1 MLIFDKVS
9 AGYGQSRVLFDLDLD
24 LPKGSV
30 STLLGKNGMG
40 KTTTVRTIFGLTSKI
55 NGDIVLDGR
64 RINGLAPHQ
73 IARMGVALVPE
84 GRHVF
89 PTLTVVENLV
99 ATSRDATAKAR
110 AAAVQGIF
118 ELFPRLEERKRSYA
132 NLLSGGEQQMLAI
145 GRALMTRPRFLILDE
160 ATEGLAPVIRREIWA
175 ALKRLKEEHYT
186 ILVIDKSLKPLCK
199 LGDKHNII
207 RKGEM
212 VWNGVS
218 DELAR
223 PDGEAMRHLSL

>member
-9 AGYGQSRVLFDLDLD
+9 AGYGQSPVLFGLDLD
-24 LPKGSV
+24 LPSGSV

-40 KTTTVRTIFGLTSKI
+40 KTTTVRTIFGLTSRI
-55 NGDIVLDGR
+55 TGDIVLNGR
-64 RINGLAPHQ
+64 RINGLPAHQ

-84 GRHVF
+84 GRQVF

-99 ATSRDATAKAR
+99 ATSRDVTAKAR
-110 AAAVQGIF
+110 AAAVQQIF

-199 LGDKHNII
+199 LGDRHNII
-207 RKGEM
+207 RKGEC
-212 VWNGVS
+212 VWTGDS
-218 DELAR
+218 EGLAQ
-223 PDGEAMRHLSL
+223 PEGEAMRLLGV

>member
-1 MLIFDKVS
+1 
-9 AGYGQSRVLFDLDLD
+9 
-24 LPKGSV
+24 
-30 STLLGKNGMG
+30 MG
-40 KTTTVRTIFGLTSKI
+40 KTTTIRTIFGLTDRI
-55 NGDIVLDGR
+55 TGDIVLNGR
-64 RINGLAPHQ
+64 RINGLPPYQ

-84 GRHVF
+84 GRQVF

-99 ATSRDATAKAR
+99 ATSRDTTARAR
-110 AAAVQGIF
+110 AAGVQAIF
-118 ELFPRLEERKRSYA
+118 QLFPRLEERKGSYA

-160 ATEGLAPVIRREIWA
+160 ATEGLAPTIRREIWA
-175 ALKRLKEEHYT
+175 ALKRLKEEQYT

-199 LGDKHNII
+199 LGDRHNIL

-212 VWNGVS
+212 VWSGSS

-223 PDGEAMRHLSL
+223 PDGEAMALLGV

>member
-9 AGYGQSRVLFDLDLD
+9 AGYGQSPVLFDLSFD
-24 LPKGSV
+24 LPGASV

-40 KTTTVRTIFGLTSKI
+40 KTTTIRTIFGLTDRI
-55 NGDIVLDGR
+55 TGDVVLNGR
-64 RINGLAPHQ
+64 RINGLPPYQ

-84 GRHVF
+84 GRQVF

-99 ATSRDATAKAR
+99 ATSRDSTARAR
-110 AAAVQGIF
+110 AAGVQSIF
-118 ELFPRLEERKRSYA
+118 ELFPRLEERKGSYA

-160 ATEGLAPVIRREIWA
+160 ATEGLAPTIRREIWA

-199 LGDKHNII
+199 LGDHHNIL

-212 VWNGVS
+212 VWSGNS
-218 DELAR
+218 QELAR
-223 PDGEAMRHLSL
+223 PDGKAMALLGV

>member
-9 AGYGQSRVLFDLDLD
+9 AGYGQSPVLFNLSLD
-24 LPKGSV
+24 LPVGSV

-40 KTTTVRTIFGLTSKI
+40 KTTAIRTIFGLTDRVT
-55 NGDIVLDGR
+55 GDIVLDGR
-64 RINGLAPHQ
+64 RINGLPPYQ
-73 IARMGVALVPE
+73 IARMGVGLVPE
-84 GRHVF
+84 GRQVF

-99 ATSRDATAKAR
+99 ATSRDSTARSR
-110 AAAVQGIF
+110 AAAVQSIF
-118 ELFPRLEERKRSYA
+118 ELFPRLEERKSSYA

-160 ATEGLAPVIRREIWA
+160 ATEGLAPTIRREIWA

-199 LGDKHNII
+199 LGDRHNIV
-207 RKGEM
+207 RKGEV
-212 VWNGVS
+212 VWSGS
-218 DELAR
+218 SEELAR
-223 PDGEAMRHLSL
+223 PDGEAKNLLGV

>member
-9 AGYGQSRVLFDLDLD
+9 AGYGQSPVLFDLSFE
-24 LPKGSV
+24 LPGGSV

-40 KTTTVRTIFGLTSKI
+40 KTTTIRTIFGLTDRI
-55 NGDIVLDGR
+55 TGDIVLNGR
-64 RINGLAPHQ
+64 RINGLPPYQ

-84 GRHVF
+84 GRQVF

-99 ATSRDATAKAR
+99 ATSRDTTARAR
-110 AAAVQGIF
+110 AAGVQAIF
-118 ELFPRLEERKRSYA
+118 ELFPRLEERKGSYA

-160 ATEGLAPVIRREIWA
+160 ATEGLAPTIRREIWA
-175 ALKRLKEEHYT
+175 ALKRLKEEQYT

-199 LGDKHNII
+199 LGDRHNIL

-212 VWNGVS
+212 VWSGSS

-223 PDGEAMRHLSL
+223 PDGEAMALLGV

>member
-1 MLIFDKVS
+1 MLTFDTVS
-9 AGYGQSRVLFDLDLD
+9 ARYGESQVLFDLSLEF
-24 LPKGSV
+24 PSGAV

-40 KTTTVRTIFGLTSKI
+40 KTTTVRTIFGLTDGI
-55 NGDIVLDGR
+55 TGDIVLDGR
-64 RINGLAPHQ
+64 RINGLAPFE

-84 GRHVF
+84 GRQVF

-99 ATSRDATAKAR
+99 ATSRHETAR
-110 AAAVQGIF
+110 LRNAAVQQIF

-145 GRALMTRPRFLILDE
+145 GRALTTNPRFLILDE
-160 ATEGLAPVIRREIWA
+160 ATEGLAPPIRREIWA
-175 ALKRLKEEHYT
+175 ALKRLKDENLT

-199 LGDKHNII
+199 LGDRHNII
-207 RKGEM
+207 RKGEL
-212 VWNGVS
+212 VWSGLS

-223 PDGEAMRHLSL
+223 PESEARTFLSV